1 MEGYIIVTLSSMMNE
16 DATEQAPSRNQ
27 NYNKIMEKGFT
38 ETTQVNFCT
47 PPPTQPTTC
56 SPMPPSRHLSTSSP
70 RKSPLWRWVPLPPPR
85 GQRYFR
91 RGHQAHRQGRVETA
105 GYPEPMSEISH
116 SACNPFKNDEAEMLR
131 AGDWPEL
138 KTLNLSTPWV
148 IQTKTTLK
156 TLE

>member
-1 MEGYIIVTLSSMMNE
+1 
-16 DATEQAPSRNQ
+16 
-27 NYNKIMEKGFT
+27 
-38 ETTQVNFCT
+38 
-47 PPPTQPTTC
+47 
-56 SPMPPSRHLSTSSP
+56 
-70 RKSPLWRWVPLPPPR
+70 
-85 GQRYFR
+85 
-91 RGHQAHRQGRVETA
+91 
-105 GYPEPMSEISH
+105 MSEISH